1 MPAKSVAKPMR
12 ALCGLSLF
20 TLTVMSATASTGQ
33 SLPAMERVGFGVALA
48 ETTRDACYYAPDV
61 LVTLDKLAV
70 HFSET
75 APALW
80 DRVME
85 VSRRNAQA
93 MGNFAR
99 SLDPTIDD
107 CQAAGFGI
115 CDALVYHVMLLG
127 PNPVVLQEMERLGK
141 RGGRLA
147 TEEELQ
153 ANEILE
159 GDL

>member
-1 MPAKSVAKPMR
+1 MR
-12 ALCGLSLF
+12 TLFGLSLL
-20 TLTVMSATASTGQ
+20 TLTVTSATTSIAQ
-33 SLPAMERVGFGVALA
+33 PLPAMERVGFGVALA

-70 HFSET
+70 RFSET
-75 APALW
+75 SPALW
-80 DRVME
+80 DRVMK
-85 VSRRNAQA
+85 VSRKNAQA

-99 SLDPTIDD
+99 GLDPTIDD
-107 CQAAGFGI
+107 CQAVGFGI
-115 CDALVYHVMLLG
+115 SDALVYHVMLLG
-127 PNPVVLQEMERLGK
+127 PNPVVLQEMERQGK

>member
-1 MPAKSVAKPMR
+1 MRTLYSLSV
-12 ALCGLSLF
+12 F
-20 TLTVMSATASTGQ
+20 TLALLSATASAGQ
-33 SLPAMERVGFGVALA
+33 SLPAMERIGFGVALA
-48 ETTRDACYYAPDV
+48 ETTRDACYYAPAV
-61 LVTLDKLAV
+61 LVTLNKLAV
-70 HFSET
+70 RFSEVT
-75 APALW
+75 PALW
-80 DRVME
+80 ERVME
-85 VSRRNAQA
+85 VSRRNAEA

-99 SLDPTIDD
+99 GLDPTVDD

-115 CDALVYHVMLLG
+115 SDALVYHVMMLG
-127 PNPVVLQEMERLGK
+127 PDPVVLQEMERLGA

>member
-1 MPAKSVAKPMR
+1 MR
-12 ALCGLSLF
+12 ALFCLPLF
-20 TLTVMSATASTGQ
+20 TLALLFATPSTGQ

-48 ETTRDACYYAPDV
+48 EATENTCYYAPDV
-61 LVTLDKLAV
+61 LVTLDKLAFR
-70 HFSET
+70 FSEVT
-75 APALW
+75 PALW

-85 VSRRNAQA
+85 VSRKNAQA

-99 SLDPTIDD
+99 GLDPTIDD
-107 CQAAGFGI
+107 CQAVGFGI
-115 CDALVYHVMLLG
+115 SDALVYHVMLLG

-153 ANEILE
+153 ANEIIE

>member
-1 MPAKSVAKPMR
+1 MR

-20 TLTVMSATASTGQ
+20 TLTFMSATASTGQ

-70 HFSET
+70 RFAEA

-99 SLDPTIDD
+99 GLDPTIDD

-115 CDALVYHVMLLG
+115 SDALVYHVMLLG

-153 ANEILE
+153 ANEILD